1 MPSQTPRIISTH
13 RPTNIPSNNPTNYP
27 SSILTLRPTNNSR
40 VLLPNQYF
48 FSRLYDVTCIES
60 ILLFDVAFA
69 LLLAFQDLSDSK
81 ASNTMPVKLMNEDV
95 VCEKADRVYASFR
108 NLQEDPTIIVQFDVV
123 VSGEHDVRDN
133 TLLVFDVESYVHGNG
148 NAAIYTII
156 IRLFRKY
163 HPLR

>member
-1 MPSQTPRIISTH
+1 
-13 RPTNIPSNNPTNYP
+13 
-27 SSILTLRPTNNSR
+27 
-40 VLLPNQYF
+40 
-48 FSRLYDVTCIES
+48 
-60 ILLFDVAFA
+60 
-69 LLLAFQDLSDSK
+69 
-81 ASNTMPVKLMNEDV
+81 MNEDA